1 MYRYKQKKGK
11 KKREKP
17 KLLSIL
23 LPFAMLSVPIKH
35 NCP

>member
-1 MYRYKQKKGK
+1 MYGYKRKRAR
-11 KKREKP
+11 KKREA

-23 LPFAMLSVPIKH
+23 LPFAMLSVPIKY